1 MLNWYKYCVIFRSNQ
16 NNNNKNYF
24 SKDTTYW
31 RRELVRPLL
40 LYSKMAAGHFFV
52 SFTPEAESISSYLE
66 RINLFMTASGTA
78 DEKKVAVLLSS
89 VGLAAYTVLRDL
101 CRPVLPETKTYGEL
115 TELLEQQYKAKPLV
129 IAERFILVKGARKK
143 ERR

>member
-1 MLNWYKYCVIFRSNQ
+1 M
-16 NNNNKNYF
+16 
-24 SKDTTYW
+24 
-31 RRELVRPLL
+31 RPLL
-40 LYSKMAAGHFFV
+40 LYSKMAAGRFFV

-129 IAERFILVKGARKK
+129 IAERFYFGQRSQK
-143 ERR
+143 EGETIAEYVAELRRLSAN